1 MSLVNS
7 PSSTVYS
14 FFFIEVLMPKGK
26 YNGQKLMNDV
36 RINTTA
42 KMPNTIAN
50 VPEIVF
56 VKYNTP
62 ITTAISIRIAL
73 SVVPIFF
80 FIAFTF

>member
-1 MSLVNS
+1 MSFVNS

-14 FFFIEVLMPKGK
+14 FFFFEVLMPKGR
-26 YNGQKLMNDV
+26 YNGQKLINEV
-36 RINTTA
+36 SKNTTA

-50 VPEIVF
+50 VSEMVF